1 MAGSNFLDGPFT
13 DSGLAHIHTLKRL
26 KTLYITSQQITGSG
40 LAVVAELPALTD
52 LGLRGSLSSDVSVP
66 AIARCKA
73 LQCVTFLES
82 ELSEEGRRQLR
93 QALPDCRINEYGRS
107 E

>member
-13 DSGLAHIHTLKRL
+13 DAGLAHIHTLKRL

-82 ELSEEGRRQLR
+82 ELSDEGRRQLR
-93 QALPDCRINEYGRS
+93 QALPDCQINEYGRS